1 LNGRENYRK
10 GDPMNRMDLL
20 YKMDDLLEDC
30 KTCEIR
36 GEVKHYNPVKL
47 CSGCKTY
54 KDLRVIGD
62 KLGEERKM
70 GKAVKLTM
78 EQYKDYK
85 AKGLTDGQ
93 IAEELGCTPTTIS
106 NWKKRQNKADR
117 WERSKGENKPDTEV
131 KTQSKSKDVQE
142 DLKAENG
149 RLNRELDVLKKGVKQ
164 ASEQL
169 AGCVTKEFHVKKIND
184 LEIELHN
191 WELVAADR
199 YRNWEKAEALYHKEH
214 SLVIQLDGECENLRE
229 QLRQAREESVKYG
242 KENEHLWGLLKIKME
257 G

>member
-1 LNGRENYRK
+1 
-10 GDPMNRMDLL
+10 MNRMNLL
-20 YKMDDLLEDC
+20 YKMDDLLENC

-36 GEVKHYNPVKL
+36 GEVKHYNPVKV
-47 CSGCKTY
+47 CNGCETY

-78 EQYKDYK
+78 EQYRDYK

-106 NWKKRQNKADR
+106 NWKKRQDSADR
-117 WERSKGENKPDTEV
+117 WDRSKVRNKPDTEV
-131 KTQSKSKDVQE
+131 ETQSETKDIQE

-149 RLNRELDVLKKGVKQ
+149 RLKRELEV
-164 ASEQL
+164 
-169 AGCVTKEFHVKKIND
+169 
-184 LEIELHN
+184 
-191 WELVAADR
+191 R
-199 YRNWEKAEALYHKEH
+199 EKAIKDLQDNAKDSVPRSEFLRLHEDHKAKNDEIHSKLTSEMMLNKRVSELYDKEH
-214 SLVIQLDGECENLRE
+214 SLVIQLDAELENVRE
-229 QLRQAREESVKYG
+229 QLRQAREESVNYG